1 MGTTGNAS
9 GLAKKLGLKPGMT
22 VLLKDAPAG
31 FDAALSKSAGGIT
44 LTQAPSKKT
53 NCVIAFVRSKADV
66 ETAAPKALKAI
77 EEDGLMW
84 FAYPKKTGGI
94 KSDLSRD
101 TGWEPVFA
109 AGYDSVAQVSIDDT
123 WTGFR
128 FRPKHL
134 IGRRT
139 R

>member
-1 MGTTGNAS
+1 MDAS
-9 GLAKKLGLKPGMT
+9 GLARKLGLKPGMT
-22 VLLKDAPAG
+22 VLVQNAPPDFA
-31 FDAALSKSAGGIT
+31 AALSKSVEGIK
-44 LTQAPSKKT
+44 LSQQSGKKA

-66 ETAAPKALKAI
+66 ETLAPAMLSAI
-77 EEDGLMW
+77 KEDGLLW

-101 TGWEPVFA
+101 TGWDPVFA
-109 AGYDSVAQVSIDDT
+109 AGFDSVAQVSINET

-134 IGRRT
+134 VGKRT